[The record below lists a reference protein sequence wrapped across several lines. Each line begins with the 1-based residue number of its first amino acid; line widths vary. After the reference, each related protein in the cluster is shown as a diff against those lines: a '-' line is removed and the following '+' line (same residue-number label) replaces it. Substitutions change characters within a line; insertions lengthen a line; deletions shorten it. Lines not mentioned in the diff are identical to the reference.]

1 MMMESILLRNGMII
15 DGSGKPGVP
24 GDLLM
29 AGDRIAETGRFTPPR
44 DARVIDCT
52 GLTVAPGFIDVHS
65 HSDLQVLENLPEK
78 AVQGVTSEVVGNCG
92 FSPYPAAADRK
103 ALHEFANGIFR
114 GEGNWGWP
122 SSRQYLQDVRKSSR
136 LAGVSSLLGHGTL
149 RIAHAGPKQG
159 PLEEKT
165 LQAMERTL
173 DEALYGGSCGF
184 STGLMY
190 APGSSAP
197 YAELL
202 RLCKVVARRGKV
214 YSTHMRNYS
223 RTVVDAVE
231 EQLKLARESG
241 CRLEISHF
249 QAAGR
254 VNWKLQA
261 PALEKI
267 EQARAAGVDVA
278 FDCYPYVAGSTVLT
292 QLLPQWTL
300 DGGADALMG
309 RLKDP
314 GMRAKI
320 AKETVDGM
328 SHDWQD
334 IFISAVGSANNQ
346 DAVGTHLAA
355 VAEKRSKPPIDAMID
370 LLIEEK
376 AVVNMISFN
385 QSDDNLRQT
394 LTHPLSII
402 ISDGF
407 YVKGKPHPRLHG
419 TFPLWLGEMV
429 RNRKWLPLHQAVHKI
444 TARPAG
450 RFGIARRGLLLR
462 GYYAD
467 VTVFDAGNVMSPA
480 TYEKPEESPVGIRYV
495 FREGKLVV
503 EGGKLA

>member
-1 MMMESILLRNGMII
+1 MMESIWLRNGTII

-24 GDLLM
+24 GDLLI
-29 AGDRIAETGRFTPPR
+29 AGERIAEVGRFTAPK
-44 DARVIDCT
+44 DARAVDCA
-52 GLTVAPGFIDVHS
+52 GLTIAPGFIDVHS
-65 HSDLQVLENLPEK
+65 HSDLQVLQNLPEK
-78 AVQGVTSEVVGNCG
+78 AIQGVTSEVAGNCG
-92 FSPYPAAADRK
+92 FSPYPAAAERK

-122 SSRQYLQDVRKSSR
+122 SSRQYLRDVRKSSR
-136 LAGVSSLLGHGTL
+136 LAGVSSLVGHGTL

-159 PLEEKT
+159 PLPEKT

-173 DEALYGGSCGF
+173 DEALYGGASGF

-197 YAELL
+197 FEELL

-223 RTVVDAVE
+223 RTLVEAVD
-231 EQLKLARESG
+231 EQLKLARAAG

-261 PALEKI
+261 PALGRIEK
-267 EQARAAGVDVA
+267 ARAEGVDVA

-309 RLKDP
+309 RLADAA
-314 GMRAKI
+314 MRAKI
-320 AKETVDGM
+320 AKETIDGM

-334 IFISAVGSANNQ
+334 IFISAVGSAKNQ
-346 DAVGTHLAA
+346 DAVGAHLAA
-355 VAEKRSKPPIDAMID
+355 IAEKRGKPPIDAMID

-385 QSDDNLRQT
+385 QSEDNLRQT

-429 RNRKWLPLHQAVHKI
+429 RRRRWLPLHEAVHKI
-444 TARPAG
+444 TGRPAQ
-450 RFGIARRGLLLR
+450 RFGIDKRGLLAR
-462 GYYAD
+462 GYWAD
-467 VTVFDAGNVMSPA
+467 VTVFDAGAIDSPA
-480 TYEKPEESPVGIRYV
+480 TYQKPEESPVGIRNV
-495 FREGKLVV
+495 FREGKLIV